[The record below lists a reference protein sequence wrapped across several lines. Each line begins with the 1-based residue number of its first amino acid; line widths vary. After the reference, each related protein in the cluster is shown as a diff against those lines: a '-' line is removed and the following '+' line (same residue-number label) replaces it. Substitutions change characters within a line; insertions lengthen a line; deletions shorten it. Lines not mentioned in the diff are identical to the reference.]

1 MDNIEKKEQIVVDI
15 LPLTKWKRFLV
26 YLADFFITFI
36 FCFFLY
42 NVAIM
47 PLAKLVT
54 SFNYKSEQSALSMK
68 TMHKILYENK
78 ILFQSTQYSGENIE
92 INIAYTYDVWLS
104 YQTLNEAE
112 SPDEKNAQYG
122 HKDEN
127 EVIYNFYNDIRD
139 DLDGYI
145 NLFDIYNNK
154 SNYFVKED
162 GRYLLKN
169 DIKNEVKYY
178 FDPRSDMGS
187 LGQEYYDN
195 IKNKIFIPML
205 SKIFIDIETNDLSF
219 DGNSYIENLKIHD
232 SYVKYYDNLLISTA
246 FFTLLLSWLIY
257 YVVIPFIHRDHKTL
271 AMMMMSIERVNIDKL
286 YLCKRREMIFSS
298 IYALFTNM
306 MMVFFLPI
314 TFVTFNYLFSL
325 TALLTFALGSLLFN
339 LISLGFI
346 LFNTFNR
353 SLSDIFSRSVM
364 ITTSNLDEIY
374 KAKGYNI

>member
-1 MDNIEKKEQIVVDI
+1 MDNIEKKDQIVVDI

-78 ILFQSTQYSGENIE
+78 ILFQSTQCGGENIE
-92 INIAYTYDVWLS
+92 INIAYTYDIWLS
-104 YQTLNEAE
+104 YQTLDEVI
-112 SPDEKNAQYG
+112 SPDETNQQYG
-122 HKDEN
+122 HKEEN

-154 SNYFVKED
+154 SNYFVKEG

-187 LGQEYYDN
+187 LGQEYYNN

-205 SKIFIDIETNDLSF
+205 SEIFIDIETNDLLF
-219 DGNSYIENLKIHD
+219 DGSSYVENLKIHD

-246 FFTLLLSWLIY
+246 FFTLFLSWLIY

-298 IYALFTNM
+298 IYALFANM
-306 MMVFFLPI
+306 VMVFFLPI

-339 LISLGFI
+339 LVSLGFI
-346 LFNTFNR
+346 LFNNFNR

>member
-178 FDPRSDMGS
+178 FDPRSDIGS

-195 IKNKIFIPML
+195 IKNKVFIPML
-205 SKIFIDIETNDLSF
+205 SEIFIDIETNDLSF